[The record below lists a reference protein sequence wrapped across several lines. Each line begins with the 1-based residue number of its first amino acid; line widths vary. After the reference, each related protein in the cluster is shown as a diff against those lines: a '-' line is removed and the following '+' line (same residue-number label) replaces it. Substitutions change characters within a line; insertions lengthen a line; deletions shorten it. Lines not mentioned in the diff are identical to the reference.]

1 MSISNVHRSTLI
13 KIGVVAG
20 VVLLL
25 ASRCGGDDVEKF
37 DDLRLPDEVSIS
49 DAQNQLNDMTR
60 IFENELSI
68 PTVIEET
75 PRGLSNP
82 NSLTREDF
90 LDVWQPTTTPYD
102 PSCSEGCEELAIRE
116 GGTHGMSGMRLL
128 YNPRVDDPIAQ
139 WSDCVIS
146 ITLCFEA
153 EVDDSMDQREM
164 DDVMK
169 VCVQKS
175 PCPNRCKEAF
185 QAKVESLS
193 FLSVD
198 EELEN
203 VFVGEQALCLPREAW
218 VEK

>member
-1 MSISNVHRSTLI
+1 MSISNVPRSTLI
-13 KIGVVAG
+13 KIGAVAV

-25 ASRCGGDDVEKF
+25 ASRCGGDETEKF

-60 IFENELSI
+60 IFENEFSI

-75 PRGLSNP
+75 PGETSNP

-116 GGTHGMSGMRLL
+116 GSAHGMSGMRLL
-128 YNPRVDDPIAQ
+128 YNPKVDDPIAQ
-139 WSDCVIS
+139 WSDCVMS

-153 EVDDSMDQREM
+153 EAGDSMDQREM
-164 DDVMK
+164 DDVLK

-175 PCPNRCKEAF
+175 QCPFRCKDAF
-185 QAKVESLS
+185 RAKVEGISQWT
-193 FLSVD
+193 VD
-198 EELEN
+198 DELEN

-218 VEK
+218 MDK